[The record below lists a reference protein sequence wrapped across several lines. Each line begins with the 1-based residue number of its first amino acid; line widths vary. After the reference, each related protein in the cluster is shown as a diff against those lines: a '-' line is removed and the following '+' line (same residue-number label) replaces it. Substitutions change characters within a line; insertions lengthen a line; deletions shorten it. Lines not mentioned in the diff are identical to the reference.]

1 MASSVLT
8 KSFTNKVKRSASNN
22 ISFSN
27 LGGFLRQTF
36 NSISNNFVNARPTME
51 SSFQNVYLLFSN
63 IRRRIEDLRFHE
75 KKIWFPQTNT
85 IFCTA
90 MGKAWGKSLILLL
103 AQPKSNPLWSSNS
116 FDQIQFKSNLD
127 TSNLS
132 KSRMYFGKCWSSWW
146 SCQSLLGSYNIF
158 GSQTRNSST

>member
-8 KSFTNKVKRSASNN
+8 KSFTNKVKRSSASNN

-27 LGGFLRQTF
+27 LGGFLMQTF

-90 MGKAWGKSLILLL
+90 MGKAWDKSLIFLLH
-103 AQPKSNPLWSSNS
+103 PWCNCKTIMSPLKLWHEKMICIPIFYLFHSWKKITNQLFSSK
-116 FDQIQFKSNLD
+116 FQCRK
-127 TSNLS
+127 
-132 KSRMYFGKCWSSWW
+132 
-146 SCQSLLGSYNIF
+146 
-158 GSQTRNSST
+158 